1 MKYFSK
7 IFSSQEFFVF
17 FAAILLAVY
26 LHLPALLEEDRFH
39 NNWRQAPHWLSPE
52 NQSFQDDDLLLE
64 YAEFNTS
71 PVADF
76 IFQNLSKT
84 GIDIY
89 WGKLLAI
96 LYFAITVLLI
106 FITSKKMYNETA
118 GWISAI
124 IFGLFSMMFEEYSG
138 GFMSAFSSPLI
149 LLTIYVIY
157 TKKWWWIPPIILLE
171 SLSYP
176 MAAVHSGAILFI
188 DFLIN
193 DKNNIGSKEYWKE
206 KYVPIVI
213 SILFFVSVVA
223 LKYLSMQHDFGELVS
238 RAEIQNRGVFT
249 TWGRSPIIPVKSIW
263 LEFENKL
270 GTWFTVLFFVSSFY
284 YLGKSIFKLP
294 RGLYALLF
302 GSIFIY
308 IIADILLMK
317 LYIPNRYFHYSLPFF
332 FSIAGGFWWA
342 NILRLEKD
350 KIVGALKNKFNL
362 KLPKIYIVT
371 VALVLIGFISYS
383 SSLVPGLQ
391 TKKYDDHN
399 LYSFIKELP
408 GKPMIAIHPT
418 KGSEIPITTG
428 KTVFLSM
435 ELSHPWWTSYWN
447 VIKKRTQDYFKAY
460 YSYNPDEIVSFIEK
474 NKIDYWIINRKH
486 FSSKYIKR
494 RIYIRPF
501 NNWIKRKLTPSSR
514 CVLNNIPQK
523 YWDYNEGTEFGISS
537 DNLLQYFT
545 DVRK

>member
-1 MKYFSK
+1 MKNILK

-17 FAAILLAVY
+17 LAAIILAVY
-26 LHLPALLEEDRFH
+26 LHWPALIDEDRFH
-39 NNWRQAPHWLSPE
+39 NNWRQAPHWLSAE

-76 IFQNLSKT
+76 IFQNLAKT
-84 GIDIY
+84 GVDIY

-124 IFGLFSMMFEEYSG
+124 IFGLFSMMFEEYLG

-149 LLTIYVIY
+149 LLTIYIIY

-193 DKNNIGSKEYWKE
+193 DREKISSKEYWKE
-206 KYVPIVI
+206 KYIPITI

-223 LKYLSMQHDFGELVS
+223 LKYLSMQHDFGQLVS
-238 RAEIQNRGVFT
+238 RAEIQHRGVFT
-249 TWGRSPIIPVKSIW
+249 TWGRSGIIPVKAIW

-270 GTWFTVLFFVSSFY
+270 GTLFTVLFFISSFY
-284 YLGKSIFKLP
+284 YLGKSILKLP

-308 IIADILLMK
+308 VIADILLMK

-342 NILRLEKD
+342 NILRLEKG
-350 KIVGALKNKFNL
+350 KIVGVLKNKFNL
-362 KLPKIYIVT
+362 KLPKIYLVT
-371 VALVLIGFISYS
+371 VALVLVGVFSYS
-383 SSLVPGLQ
+383 SSLRPGLQ
-391 TKKYDDHN
+391 TRKYDDHN
-399 LYSFIKELP
+399 LYSFVKELP
-408 GKPMIAIHPT
+408 GKPMIAIHPYQ
-418 KGSEIPITTG
+418 GSEIPITTG
-428 KTVFLSM
+428 KSVFLSM
-435 ELSHPWWTSYWN
+435 ELSHPWWTNYW
-447 VIKKRTQDYFKAY
+447 IIIRQRTKDFFKAY
-460 YSYNPDEIVSFIEK
+460 YSYNPNEIISFINE
-474 NKIDYWIINRKH
+474 NKIDYWIISHKH
-486 FSSKYIKR
+486 FTPKYIKG

-501 NNWIKRKLTPSSR
+501 NSWIKRKLLPTSS
-514 CVLNNIPQK
+514 CLLNNIPPK
-523 YWDYNEGTEFGISS
+523 YWNFHDEKQCSISS
-537 DNLLQYFT
+537 ENLLQYFA
-545 DVRK
+545 DVKK